1 MIEFIY
7 ECIYCR
13 YLAPG
18 ACIIHDQAGEFKSN
32 LVQNMADDFGVEM
45 RCIKG
50 GRPMSN
56 GQAEAAVKLVKNK
69 MKMLALENSNFIF
82 LPNK

>member
-1 MIEFIY
+1 
-7 ECIYCR
+7 
-13 YLAPG
+13 
-18 ACIIHDQAGEFKSN
+18 
-32 LVQNMADDFGVEM
+32 MADDFGVEM